1 MKRIF
6 FLLLPLIVAIGACSK
21 VKNGDDFVGS
31 WRAEGDTKPANA
43 TFYIADR
50 LIVDKDVGGN
60 YTASLLAQGVFTKMT
75 FEPSKGYL
83 CTEKGACFEM
93 VDKNT
98 IRIGSKT
105 GIKTYKR
112 EQ

>member
-1 MKRIF
+1 MKRIL
-6 FLLLPLIVAIGACSK
+6 FLLFPIWVTACTHQAKS
-21 VKNGDDFVGS
+21 GDDFVGS
-31 WRAEGDTKPANA
+31 WRAEGDTQPANA
-43 TFYIADR
+43 QFYIADR
-50 LIVDKDVGGN
+50 LIVDKDISGN

-93 VDKNT
+93 IDKNS

-105 GIKTYKR
+105 GLKIYKR